1 MIGIMDFLAGIFP
14 KLGDSC
20 PRAPPCQYG
29 MRISRK
35 GTIPGVGRAIQSR
48 HTRDAHERSTGRT
61 KWSVYDPMDRV
72 PWILPSEQHR
82 KPWNDYPPNHRTAVH
97 IPWAAFPHC
106 GGDLSAGKTP
116 LVPSRAGHEPHVN
129 QREPKCMNSGSKK
142 VHVNRYYE
150 RSWIFMNY
158 VMCTVYVVLKTYIYA
173 TSHPS
178 HLSTVLPMSPP
189 ESCSRY
195 AAIAPPACMRAIS
208 RYWCPSYWG
217 PRY

>member
-1 MIGIMDFLAGIFP
+1 MISSPDIYIDPFEKFILTAMIGIMDFLAGIFP

-116 LVPSRAGHEPHVN
+116 LVPSVQMPNVSGTSGHGLHATAQ
-129 QREPKCMNSGSKK
+129 QR
-142 VHVNRYYE
+142 
-150 RSWIFMNY
+150 
-158 VMCTVYVVLKTYIYA
+158 
-173 TSHPS
+173 
-178 HLSTVLPMSPP
+178 
-189 ESCSRY
+189 
-195 AAIAPPACMRAIS
+195 
-208 RYWCPSYWG
+208 
-217 PRY
+217 